1 MEIKEIGVEKNIVT
15 KEFIFDRKE
24 IEIAEKRLANELN
37 RKYTV
42 EGFRK
47 GKVPLSVF
55 KMRFGK
61 DFYNVFVYEKLV
73 DMIYD
78 SIKNEPN
85 LLLIPEIVK
94 KEISSDE
101 AKITV
106 NLHKKPVANVDFSKI
121 KVRVANKEQVLDNY
135 IDLRLKS
142 LQEEHAV
149 LEPKDGSAEYNDLV
163 RVKVTV
169 IHNENQKVLLDGNE
183 DEFVLY
189 EDDERP
195 IVKNLIGHKKGE
207 VVEFDRN
214 FENQGT
220 ENNTP
225 SYHYRIEI
233 LEVYKRNLPEITDD
247 FVKTTLAELHLE
259 TVEELKNKF
268 KDEGEKIYEKE
279 IKSSI
284 REQILSVLPQATD
297 LFISE
302 KTVDYAVRLI
312 IANMKE
318 ENKYEDFVK
327 KYESKEKAIES
338 LKEYYI
344 NDLKKET
351 AIEKIA
357 KENNIERKISE
368 QELEE
373 YAELLAPY
381 WGISVER
388 AKVLVKEKP
397 EVRSEVEEMIFVDKV
412 LDKISEFVEKE
423 IVDVNGNKE
432 GEESEEGKEE

>member
-1 MEIKEIGVEKNIVT
+1 MEIKEVGVEKNIVT
-15 KEFIFDRKE
+15 KEFIFDRSE

-37 RKYTV
+37 RKYTI

-61 DFYNVFVYEKLV
+61 DFYDVFVYEKLV
-73 DMIYD
+73 DMIYE
-78 SIKNEPN
+78 STKNEPN
-85 LLLIPEIVK
+85 LLLIPEVVK
-94 KEISSDE
+94 KEVSSE
-101 AKITV
+101 KAIITV
-106 NLHKKPVANVDFSKI
+106 NLHKRPVANIDFSKI

-135 IDLRLKS
+135 VDLRLKS

-149 LEPKDGSAEYNDLV
+149 LEPKEGPAEYNDLV
-163 RVKVTV
+163 RVKMTVT
-169 IHNENQKVLLDGNE
+169 NNDTGKVLVDGNE

-195 IVKNLIGHKKGE
+195 VVRNIVGHKKGE
-207 VVEFDRN
+207 IVEFDRT

-225 SYHYRIEI
+225 SYHYKIEI
-233 LEVYKRNLPEITDD
+233 LEVYKRILPEITDD
-247 FVKTTLAELHLE
+247 FVKTSLAEMHLE
-259 TVEELKNKF
+259 TVEQLKEKF
-268 KDEGEKIYEKE
+268 KEEGEKIYEKE

-284 REQILSVLPQATD
+284 REQILAALPLATE

-302 KTVDYAVRLI
+302 KTIDYAVKLI

-327 KYESKEKAIES
+327 KYESEEKAIEA

-344 NDLKKET
+344 NELKKDT
-351 AIEKIA
+351 AINKIA
-357 KENNIERKISE
+357 KENKIDRKVSE

-373 YAELLAPY
+373 YAEILAPY

-397 EVRSEVEEMIFVDKV
+397 EVRSEIEETIFIDKV

-423 IVDVNGNKE
+423 IVDINGGKE
-432 GEESEEGKEE
+432 GEESEQNKEE